1 MNELRLNSIIGAL
14 KKIKAISKKPS
25 LTAAFNEMHKG
36 QKHKVHKDFQLL
48 RNVYKELAEAVD
60 IPLIAKVY
68 KTRMLNEKD
77 YFDQLDSMEDD
88 F

>member
-1 MNELRLNSIIGAL
+1 MAAL
-14 KKIKAISKKPS
+14 KKIKEISKKPTLPS
-25 LTAAFNEMHKG
+25 AFHEMHKG
-36 QKHKVHKDFQLL
+36 QKHKVSKDFQLL

-60 IPLIAKVY
+60 IPLIAKVF
-68 KTRMLNEKD
+68 KTRMINEKD